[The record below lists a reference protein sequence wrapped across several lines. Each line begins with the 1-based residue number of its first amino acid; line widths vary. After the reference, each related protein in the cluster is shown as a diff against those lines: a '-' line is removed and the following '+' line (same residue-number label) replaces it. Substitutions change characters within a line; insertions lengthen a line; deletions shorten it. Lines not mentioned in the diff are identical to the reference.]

1 MYIEKRRKYGTKP
14 WCILSVRDQRK
25 KEDSIKRME
34 QSMART
40 MWHHRVKIR
49 KRSKEKDVI

>member
-49 KRSKEKDVI
+49 KCSKEKDVI

>member
-1 MYIEKRRKYGTKP
+1 MVY
-14 WCILSVRDQRK
+14 SVRDQRK

-34 QSMART
+34 QSMARKKSRT

-49 KRSKEKDVI
+49 KCSKEKDVI